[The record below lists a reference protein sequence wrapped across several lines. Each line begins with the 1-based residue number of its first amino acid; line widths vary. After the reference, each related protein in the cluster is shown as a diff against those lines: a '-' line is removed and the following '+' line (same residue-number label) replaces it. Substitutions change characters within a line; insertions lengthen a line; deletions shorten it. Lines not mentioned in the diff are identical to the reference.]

1 MDRSGCSR
9 SSSLCHVGRVSA
21 GVSGHSPEHLELL
34 RDVLASWRPK
44 VEDPVLEN
52 FDLSVYSTD
61 ELKIVFRRP
70 LNEFIGA
77 ILAWLAPER
86 GDGDQLLPV
95 SEASSLLHE
104 AITNAFLRD
113 VDYEKNCLA
122 WEWLLFFINH
132 AYGLEAQLECLDE
145 LCTLATSDEELQH
158 YADSLGGT
166 IASSGGKDRLIDL
179 GNRRPLVGRALYL
192 DATNP

>member
-1 MDRSGCSR
+1 M
-9 SSSLCHVGRVSA
+9 HEY
-21 GVSGHSPEHLELL
+21 HSPEHLELL
-34 RDVLASWRPK
+34 RDVFSSWRPK

-61 ELKIVFRRP
+61 ELRIVFRRP
-70 LNEFIGA
+70 LNEFIGT

-86 GDGDQLLPV
+86 DDGDQLLPV

-104 AITNAFLRD
+104 AITNAFLHD
-113 VDYEKNCLA
+113 VDYEKHCLT
-122 WEWLLFFINH
+122 WEWLLFFVNH
-132 AYGLEAQLECLDE
+132 AYALETQLECLDA
-145 LCTLATSDEELQH
+145 LCTLATSDEELQL

-166 IASSGGKDRLIDL
+166 IASSGGRARLLDL

-192 DATNP
+192 DATMP